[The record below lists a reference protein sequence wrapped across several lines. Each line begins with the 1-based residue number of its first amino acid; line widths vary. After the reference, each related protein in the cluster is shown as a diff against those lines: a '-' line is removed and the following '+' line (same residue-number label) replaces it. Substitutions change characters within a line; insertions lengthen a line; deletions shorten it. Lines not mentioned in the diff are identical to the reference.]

1 MPLVTHGVTMIL
13 SLLLPSALATELPLR
28 SLSYDVDIAGPLAD
42 ITLTQ
47 VFHNPSTTFIEAE
60 YTFPL
65 PEDAA
70 VDGMTMTF
78 ADREVVGLIRDRAK
92 ARAAYEKAVQE
103 GHAAALTEQQRPNV
117 FTQSVGNLP
126 PGEDITVT
134 LHLVQPVEYRDG
146 AWELAVPLVVGPRFT
161 GIDTPDAANITPPVS
176 RENTG
181 LKVDI
186 GVALETGMPLSFVG
200 SPTHDVAI
208 LTDETGAVV
217 NLVGAQATRDFV
229 LRWEIDT
236 DEPVASAI
244 REGEHIVVT
253 MQPPEAPP
261 RKDIVPREL
270 VWVVDTSCSMSGA
283 PLDMAKRAMSEA
295 FASMDSRD
303 SFTVLDFND
312 SVSTL
317 SPRPMAANPEN
328 IAAGKQY
335 VDAFVGHGGTDM
347 RAGIEAALTL
357 PQDADR
363 ERYIVFLTDGYI
375 GNEADI
381 LQMVDDKGKRSHVYS
396 FGIGS
401 SVNRYLLD
409 EMSNIGRGVAF
420 YSTLDEDPADNVDAF
435 LDVIDQPVL
444 SNINVDFGGHDVT
457 DEYPAQV
464 HDLVAGQPLFV
475 VGHAN
480 ASSTDDVVIT
490 GRLGDG
496 KYERHIRVVDYGDSE
511 DHAVASTWAR
521 QKVAELER
529 SQLRDNTISTEQV
542 ESEILSTALEYRL
555 LTRLTSFVAIDRK
568 RVNRTGQLNH
578 VDQAVDIPDGVDFD
592 SAVSREYT
600 PPGDPLLTVQV
611 AKSARS
617 VVATF
622 PWGEEVAMRWDNL
635 RGRWYHRFLV
645 PRGVEDGEIQVEI
658 TVIDAMGVESHRIQ
672 KMVID
677 GDAPE
682 LDVDVEVGD
691 GVTTVTVYADEPLR
705 AIVVQ
710 PKGDPSRRVRLDIA
724 PDSADFAHVVEIPG
738 MWGEVELVAKDLAM
752 NTILVRAEAQE

>member
-1 MPLVTHGVTMIL
+1 MIL
-13 SLLLPSALATELPLR
+13 SLLLSSALATELPLR
-28 SLSYDVDIAGPLAD
+28 SLSYEIDISGPLAD
-42 ITLTQ
+42 ITLVQ
-47 VFHNPSTTFIEAE
+47 VFHNPSTTFLEAA

-92 ARAAYEKAVQE
+92 AREAYEKAVQE
-103 GHAAALTEQQRPNV
+103 GKAAALTEQHRPNV
-117 FTQSVGNLP
+117 FSQTVGNLP
-126 PGEDITVT
+126 PGEEITVT

-146 AWELAVPLVVGPRFT
+146 GWELAVPLVVGPRFT
-161 GIDTPDAANITPPVS
+161 GVNTPDVAAVTPPVS

-186 GVALETGMPLSFVG
+186 GVALETGMPVSFVG

-208 LTDETGAVV
+208 LTDETGATVD
-217 NLVGAQATRDFV
+217 LVGATATRDFV

-236 DEPVASAI
+236 DGPVASAI
-244 REGEHIVVT
+244 RQGEHIVVT

-270 VWVVDTSCSMSGA
+270 VWVVDTSCSMAGA
-283 PLDMAKRAMSEA
+283 PLDLAKRAMDEA

-312 SVSTL
+312 AVSTL
-317 SPRPMAANPEN
+317 SPAPMPATPEN
-328 IAAGKQY
+328 IARGKQY

-347 RAGIEAALTL
+347 RTGIRAALTL
-357 PQDADR
+357 PKDPAR
-363 ERYIVFLTDGYI
+363 ERYVVFLTDGYI
-375 GNEADI
+375 GNESDI
-381 LQMVDDKGKRSHVYS
+381 FEMVRDHGAESHLYS
-396 FGIGS
+396 FGLGS

-409 EMSNIGRGVAF
+409 EMAFIGRGVTF

-435 LDVIDQPVL
+435 LELIDQPVL
-444 SNINVDFGGHDVT
+444 SNIEVDFGAHEVSE
-457 DEYPAQV
+457 EYPGKV
-464 HDLVAGQPLFV
+464 RDLVAGQPLFV
-475 VGHAN
+475 VAKAN
-480 ASSTDDVVIT
+480 ASSNDDVVIT

-496 KYERHIRVVDYGDSE
+496 NYRRNIPVIEFGDE
-511 DHAVASTWAR
+511 QNGAVASTWAR
-521 QKVAELER
+521 QKVAFLER
-529 SQLRDNTISTEQV
+529 QRQRGTAHDGEYIDDQ
-542 ESEILSTALEYRL
+542 ILETALEYRL

-568 RVNRTGQLNH
+568 RVNRTGQLAH

-600 PPGDPLLTVQV
+600 PPGDPLLTVN
-611 AKSARS
+611 APANARS

-645 PRGVEDGEIQVEI
+645 PRGVDNGEIAVEI
-658 TVIDAMGVESHRIQ
+658 VVIDALGVESRRMQ
-672 KMVID
+672 RMVID
-677 GDAPE
+677 GNAPE
-682 LDVDVEVGD
+682 LEVDVEVGSR
-691 GVTTVTVYADEPLR
+691 VTTVTVYADEPLR
-705 AIVVQ
+705 SIVVQ
-710 PKGDPSRRVRLDIA
+710 PRGQPSHRVRLDIL
-724 PDSADFAHVVEIPG
+724 PGTLDFAHSVVIPG
-738 MWGEVELVAKDLAM
+738 MWADVELVAKDLAM
-752 NTILVRAEAQE
+752 NAILVQASAHE

>member
-1 MPLVTHGVTMIL
+1 MIL
-13 SLLLPSALATELPLR
+13 SLLLSSALATELPLR
-28 SLSYDVDIAGPLAD
+28 SLSYDIDIAGPLAD
-42 ITLTQ
+42 ITLVQ
-47 VFHNPSTTFIEAE
+47 VFYNPSTTFLEAE

-103 GHAAALTEQQRPNV
+103 GKAAALTEQQRPNI
-117 FTQSVGNLP
+117 FTQTVGNLP
-126 PGEDITVT
+126 PGEEITVT

-161 GIDTPDAANITPPVS
+161 GVNTPDAGAVTPPVS

-186 GVALETGMPLSFVG
+186 GVALETGMPVSFVG

-208 LTDETGAVV
+208 LTDETGATVD
-217 NLVGAQATRDFV
+217 LVGASATRDFV
-229 LRWEIDT
+229 LRWEIDA

-261 RKDIVPREL
+261 RKDVVPREL
-270 VWVVDTSCSMSGA
+270 VWVVDTSCSMAGA
-283 PLDMAKRAMSEA
+283 PLDMAKRAMDEA
-295 FASMDSRD
+295 FAGMDSRD

-312 SVSTL
+312 AVSTL
-317 SPRPMAANPEN
+317 SPAPMPATPEN
-328 IAAGKQY
+328 IALGKQY

-347 RAGIEAALTL
+347 RTGIRAALTM
-357 PQDADR
+357 PKDPHR
-363 ERYIVFLTDGYI
+363 ERYVVFLTDGYI
-375 GNEADI
+375 GNESDIFEMINQHGAD
-381 LQMVDDKGKRSHVYS
+381 SHLYS
-396 FGIGS
+396 FGLGS

-409 EMSNIGRGVAF
+409 EMSAIGRGVTF

-435 LDVIDQPVL
+435 LDLIDQPVL
-444 SNINVDFGGHDVT
+444 SNIEVHFGGHDVSE
-457 DEYPAQV
+457 EYPGTV
-464 HDLVAGQPLFV
+464 RDLVAGQPLFV
-475 VGHAN
+475 VAKAN

-496 KYERHIRVVDYGDSE
+496 NYERHIPVVEFGD
-511 DHAVASTWAR
+511 DDNHAVASTWAR
-521 QKVAELER
+521 QKIAFLER
-529 SQLRDNTISTEQV
+529 KRLRARNGSDAVQLDEL
-542 ESEILSTALEYRL
+542 ILDTALEYRL

-568 RVNRTGQLNH
+568 RVNRTGQMAH

-600 PPGDPLLTVQV
+600 PPGDPLLTVN
-611 AKSARS
+611 APAEARS
-617 VVATF
+617 VVANF

-645 PRGVEDGEIQVEI
+645 PRGIDNGEIAVEI
-658 TVIDAMGVESHRIQ
+658 VVIDAMGVESRRMQ
-672 KMVID
+672 RMVID
-677 GDAPE
+677 GNAPE
-682 LDVDVEVGD
+682 LDVDVEIGD

-705 AIVVQ
+705 SIVVQ
-710 PKGDPSRRVRLDIA
+710 PRGQPSKRVRLDIV
-724 PDSADFAHVVEIPG
+724 PGNQDFAHAVLIPG
-738 MWGEVELVAKDLAM
+738 MWADVELVAKDLAM
-752 NTILVRAEAQE
+752 NTILVRSQAAE